1 MQSEYDRTVTWLELK
16 LPPAALV
23 AICAALMYGVAKL
36 TPGLTFAYPARS
48 VAGLVVGVLGLSIS
62 FAGVL
67 AFGKRGTT
75 VNPMTPG
82 AASVIVSHG
91 VYRFSRNPMYLGF
104 ALFLAGWA
112 AYLANVGAALML
124 PLFVAYMTRFQ
135 IRPEE
140 RALLLKFGGPF
151 ADYMSSVRRWI

>member
-1 MQSEYDRTVTWLELK
+1 MRGPELK

-23 AICAALMYGVAKL
+23 AISAALMYGIATL
-36 TPGLTFAYPARS
+36 TPRLTFIYPARS
-48 VAGLVVGVLGLSIS
+48 VTGLILGVLRLSIS

-75 VNPMTPG
+75 VNPTTPA
-82 AASVIVSHG
+82 AASAIVSQG
-91 VYRFSRNPMYLGF
+91 VYRWSRNPMYLGF
-104 ALFLAGWA
+104 AVFLAGWA
-112 AYLANVGAALML
+112 AYLSNVGAAMV
-124 PLFVAYMTRFQ
+124 PIVFVAYMTRFQ

-140 RALLLKFGGPF
+140 RALLTKFGGPF